1 MKAAICTGYGKIED
15 VVEVRDIKKP
25 VVLQNDVLIKVH
37 AASVNPIDIKEAK
50 GDLKNVR
57 KRAFPYTMGLDVSGV
72 VVEAGSGTSKFKVGD
87 EVYSRVD
94 SDRCGTFAEY
104 SAVDEKF
111 VARKPQNI
119 SHTEAAAVPL
129 AGLTAW
135 QCMFDAAG
143 MKSGQKILIHA
154 GSGGVGTIA
163 IQIAKSFG
171 AHVATTTSTSNVDLV
186 TQLGADIVVDYKK
199 QRFDEVL
206 RDYDVVLETLG
217 GENQVRSF
225 SVLKNGGYLVSIVGI
240 PSAEWAKSQNLPFYM
255 PLLFGFL
262 NRKNNQLARQ
272 KKAGFDMV
280 LMQPNAEQ
288 LGKITDL
295 IERDELRPV
304 IDREFS
310 LDEVQEALSYLQT
323 GRAKGKIV
331 INAA

>member
-1 MKAAICTGYGKIED
+1 MKAAICTAYGEIED
-15 VVEVRDIKKP
+15 VVEIRDIEKP
-25 VVLQNDVLIKVH
+25 VVLPNDVLIKVH

-57 KRAFPYTMGLDVSGV
+57 KRTFPYTMGLDVSGV
-72 VVEAGSGTSKFKVGD
+72 VLDVGSESSRFNVGD

-94 SDRCGTFAEY
+94 SDRCGTFAELI
-104 SAVDEKF
+104 AVDEKY
-111 VARKPQNI
+111 VARKPKNI
-119 SHTEAAAVPL
+119 THAEAAAVPL
-129 AGLTAW
+129 VGLTAW

-143 MKSGQKILIHA
+143 LKSGQKILIHA
-154 GSGGVGTIA
+154 GSGGIGTIA

-171 AHVATTTSTSNVDLV
+171 AYVATTTSTKNVDLV
-186 TQLGADIVVDYKK
+186 THLGADIVVDYKK
-199 QRFDEVL
+199 KRFDEVL

-225 SVLKNGGYLVSIVGI
+225 SVLKKGGFLVSIVGI
-240 PSAEWAKSQNLPFYM
+240 PTAEWARSQNLPFYM
-255 PLLFGFL
+255 PILFGLL
-262 NRKNNQLARQ
+262 NRKNNRLARQ

-288 LGKITDL
+288 LDKITDL

-310 LDEVQEALSYLQT
+310 LDDIKEALSYSQT
-323 GRAKGKIV
+323 GRATGKIV
-331 INAA
+331 INVA